1 MKVILALILIG
12 IIFAPGTVSGGKYLA
27 SHYEVDCDI
36 ICNNSGTDS
45 SIPMSLVLVGIT
57 AFAGIGLYY
66 KFSKVGLYETFSLKC
81 KLCRKSTNGL
91 KCPEC
96 EAGKEEA
103 ESSSLSGRWIWGLQ
117 DKEI

>member
-1 MKVILALILIG
+1 MKVILAFVLMG
-12 IIFAPGTVSGGKYLA
+12 IIFSPGTAFGGKSLT
-27 SHYEVDCDI
+27 SHYELDCDI

-96 EAGKEEA
+96 EAGKKEA
-103 ESSSLSGRWIWGLQ
+103 ESSSLSGR
-117 DKEI
+117 